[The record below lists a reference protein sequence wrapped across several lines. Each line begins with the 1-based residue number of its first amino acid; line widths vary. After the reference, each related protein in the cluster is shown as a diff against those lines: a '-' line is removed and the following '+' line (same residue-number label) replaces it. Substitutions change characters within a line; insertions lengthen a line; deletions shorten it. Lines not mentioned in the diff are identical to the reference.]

1 MKDKTAAVYGYCG
14 GFCGYEAMEKKL
26 PRVLIAGTNSGCG
39 KTTLV
44 SGLLTLLNR
53 RGVKLCSSS
62 AGRTILIPCST
73 LLRCTPLAGTW
84 TCSF

>member
-14 GFCGYEAMEKKL
+14 GFCGYEAMEKSL

-53 RGVKLCSSS
+53 RGVKLCSFKCGPDYIDPMFHAS
-62 AGRTILIPCST
+62 ALHTPCRN
-73 LLRCTPLAGTW
+73 LDLQ
-84 TCSF
+84 F